1 MNPMHPLTTD
11 KTIHGSRHETISP
24 ARGCDN
30 SSDCFRLLE
39 EAESL
44 VQQSL
49 SEERFATPDAPPLS
63 IVIPVFNERETLPRV
78 IAAVQ
83 ALPIGKEIIVV
94 DDASTDGTTDWLRQ
108 QQQTAGFT
116 VVLRRRNRGKG
127 SALRLGF
134 RHCRGEIIAIQDADL
149 EYDPRDLMKVI
160 RPIQDGISDIAYGSR
175 YLGNQ
180 MQDPSLM
187 HRLGNRILTGLSNC
201 TTGLRLTDMETCYKA
216 FRREVIQSLPLRQ
229 CRFGFEPEV
238 TAKLARSGQRFM
250 EVPIDY
256 HSRGY
261 DEGKKIGWRDGV
273 NAIYCMLRYSRWD

>member
-1 MNPMHPLTTD
+1 MNKILTATSASTENRPAAKEKD
-11 KTIHGSRHETISP
+11 AR
-24 ARGCDN
+24 ARGFDN
-30 SSDCFRLLE
+30 SEHCMHLLE
-39 EAESL
+39 EAQSL

-49 SEERFATPDAPPLS
+49 TDDRPGAPELS
-63 IVIPVFNERETLPRV
+63 VVIPVFNERETLPQV

-83 ALPIGKEIIVV
+83 ALPITKEIIVV
-94 DDASTDGTTDWLRQ
+94 DDGSSDGTAEWLASQRGKSGL
-108 QQQTAGFT
+108 TI
-116 VVLRRRNRGKG
+116 VLRRRNRGKG
-127 SALRLGF
+127 SALRMGF

-160 RPIQDGISDIAYGSR
+160 RPIQDGLSDIAYGSR

-180 MQDPSLM
+180 VQDPSFL
-187 HRLGNRILTGLSNC
+187 HRLGNRVLTGLSNV

-216 FRREVIQSLPLRQ
+216 FRRDLIQGLTLRQ

-250 EVPIDY
+250 EVPIEY
-256 HSRGY
+256 QSRGY

>member
-1 MNPMHPLTTD
+1 MKKSLIATSSQHEFANAELP
-11 KTIHGSRHETISP
+11 SRRH
-24 ARGCDN
+24 D
-30 SSDCFRLLE
+30 SSQHCERLLD

-44 VQQSL
+44 VQQ
-49 SEERFATPDAPPLS
+49 AIDDAQTDAPELS
-63 IVIPVFNERETLPRV
+63 VVIPVFNERETLPQV

-83 ALPIGKEIIVV
+83 ALPITKEIIVV
-94 DDASTDGTTDWLRQ
+94 DDGSSDGTADWLASQRGKSGL
-108 QQQTAGFT
+108 TI
-116 VVLRRRNRGKG
+116 VLRRRNRGKG
-127 SALRLGF
+127 SALRMGF

-160 RPIQDGISDIAYGSR
+160 RPIQDGLSDIAYGSR
-175 YLGNQ
+175 YLGNHV
-180 MQDPSLM
+180 QDPSFL
-187 HRLGNRILTGLSNC
+187 HRLGNRVLTGLSNV

-216 FRREVIQSLPLRQ
+216 FRRDLIQGLTLRQ

-250 EVPIDY
+250 EVPIEY
-256 HSRGY
+256 QSRGY